1 MKDHSFTHKFVVKMG
16 VVMAEQI
23 LIPRLGVNDDVVT
36 IGEWLVN
43 DGDRVSKGQ
52 DIVVYETTKET
63 EEGQAPA
70 DGYIHILAGQGEEKE
85 VGAVIARIED
95 SPAPGA
101 EQSGGEKAASDSRTY
116 TKKAQALIAQYHIDV
131 SALPTGRIIRE
142 KDVEPLIAKPYHI
155 RETHTNEMFIYGG
168 GGFAHILIDLLKQTC
183 TYRLKGIVDM
193 KYPEL
198 KEVAG
203 IAVTGDDRY
212 LDALLEQGINKTVNA
227 VDFPRRSQAYEKL
240 KEKGFE
246 LPNLV
251 HRTAV
256 VEPTVTMGEG
266 NLIFAGAMVGSEV
279 VIGND
284 CVINAGAIVNH
295 ECIISDNCHIASG
308 AVLAGC
314 VTVGENTLIGQGCT
328 VYQRVTIGRNVVIQN
343 GCHVF
348 KNVPDGAVVKAP
360 V

>member
-1 MKDHSFTHKFVVKMG
+1 
-16 VVMAEQI
+16 MAEQI

-36 IGEWLVN
+36 IGEWLVK
-43 DGDRVSKGQ
+43 DGEWVFKGQ

-63 EEGQAPA
+63 AEGQATV
-70 DGYIHILAGQGEEKE
+70 DGYIHILVSQGEEKE
-85 VGAVIARIED
+85 VGAVIAQIDD
-95 SPAPGA
+95 SLAH
-101 EQSGGEKAASDSRTY
+101 KAAQMDVESTSDNRKY
-116 TKKAQALIAQYHIDV
+116 TKKAEALIKQYHIDV
-131 SALPTGRIIRE
+131 SGLPTDRIIRE
-142 KDVEPLIAKPYHI
+142 KDVECLIAKPYQI

-168 GGFAHILIDLLKQTC
+168 GGFSHILIDLLKQSC

-203 IAVTGDDRY
+203 IAVIGDDSY
-212 LDALLEQGINKTVNA
+212 LDVLFNQGINKTVNA
-227 VDFPRRSQAYEKL
+227 VDFPFRSQVYDKL

-246 LPNLV
+246 LLNLV
-251 HRTAV
+251 HRTAMI
-256 VEPTVTMGEG
+256 EPTVTMGEG
-266 NLIFAGAMVGSEV
+266 NLIFAGALVGSEAV
-279 VIGND
+279 LGND

-295 ECIISDNCHIASG
+295 ECVISDNCHIASG

-328 VYQRVTIGRNVVIQN
+328 VYQRVTIGKNVVIQN
-343 GCHVF
+343 GCHIF
-348 KNVPDGAVVKAP
+348 KNVPDGTIVKAP